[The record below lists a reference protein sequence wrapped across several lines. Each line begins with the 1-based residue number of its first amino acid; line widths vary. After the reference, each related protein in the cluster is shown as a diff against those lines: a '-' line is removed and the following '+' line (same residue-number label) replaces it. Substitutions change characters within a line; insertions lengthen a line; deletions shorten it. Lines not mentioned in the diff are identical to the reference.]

1 MWYVNVMVWKMFFFL
16 YKTNVM
22 TLEYRQKMYK
32 KEEKRGETK
41 YSVFSM
47 CASWLTCIKKRK
59 KENNQNQVIGS
70 LQKST

>member
-22 TLEYRQKMYK
+22 ALEYRQKMYK
-32 KEEKRGETK
+32 KEEKRGETQ